1 MEENLQL
8 KLKEYENKIDEL
20 TSSAS
25 LYKSI
30 LDAVPFPISVT
41 DMDMNWIY
49 MNPAT
54 ARMANVD
61 PERAKG
67 THCSSW
73 GTAICNTENCAFKQL
88 RRGKND
94 AFFDQTGQ
102 NFKCNMAYVRN
113 ESGQDIG
120 MMEIVQDVSDM
131 VRVTNYLN
139 NEVSKAAENLELLAD
154 GNLDFKL
161 DVAEADEH
169 TREVRDQFVL
179 INQSIGKARDAV
191 QLLVEDSVMLGK
203 AGVEGRLDTR
213 ADESRHNGE
222 FRKIVQGV
230 NNTLDAVVDPLNLAA
245 ENLDRISRGD
255 IPDKIT
261 VQLNGDFNKI
271 KDNLNQCIDAV
282 NLLVKDA
289 GTLAQAGIDGRLDT
303 RADASKHNGDFA
315 VIVNGVNNT
324 LDAVVG
330 PLGLSADVLDRIS
343 KGDIPEKINADF
355 KGDFNKIKD
364 NLNQCIDAVNLLVKD
379 AGMLAE
385 GAIEGRVDIRAD
397 ATRHRGDFRKIVVG
411 VNDTLAAIETPVKEI
426 TEITKNFA
434 VNDYTRKV
442 EGHYKGTFEEVAG
455 AVNEVYETV
464 NLAQRVAGNIAAGDL
479 RDLSQLKSLGNGQGK
494 LSHNDKLVPA
504 FIGMIEVMKAFDIEF
519 GRLVNF
525 AAEGKTAM
533 RANASEFNGIYSNI
547 ITGANQVLDNILT
560 PLNEGFDALDRIS
573 HGNIELMTKV
583 YNGDYEDIK
592 NNINAIASVLQEF
605 QKEFDKLIVY
615 SQEGQLDKRGD
626 PSKFEGAYADVIK
639 GVNDTLDAILI
650 PIGEGNRILDQV
662 AHGKINEL
670 ITQKYK
676 GDHEA
681 MKNNIN
687 GIALVLQAFEKEL
700 DMLIRAAVDG
710 NLDKRGDS
718 SKFEGAYGKVI
729 DGANAIMEAIDVPVQ
744 ETLRM
749 ANAYEA
755 CRFDTRVD
763 ESIAVKG
770 DFLKLKNALNNVG
783 VAVGAIVDEIQ
794 RIANEFEA
802 GHFDTRV
809 NERLNVV
816 GDIVAIKQGLNN
828 VGEVVSGTI
837 SEVKVAV
844 DRVNRS
850 SDEVSKGTDEVSRA
864 AEGVATTS
872 QNAANMTKQLLGR
885 IEGINQQIADL
896 SSSNEEIAGTSQEVL
911 NRANEVVAIGKEAQ
925 VAGDDANVKMGK
937 VEIIAKQSVDE
948 INSLTEQIK
957 EVNNVVKL
965 INDIASQIN
974 LLALNAA
981 IEAARAGE
989 HGRGF
994 AVVAGEVKNLA
1005 AEAREATGNIETV
1018 VSAVQANSIKT
1029 ADAINLANN
1038 EIVDSVG
1045 SVNTAI
1051 KALNRIIDNA
1061 GQVTLD
1067 ITEITR
1073 AIEDQASIANNVVV
1087 ATENGMRMTKD
1098 VQGQAEELAALA
1110 EEASASIEEIGS
1122 AIHEVSGLSSGL
1134 KENMDKFRV

>member
-1 MEENLQL
+1 MEENLKL
-8 KLKEYENKIDEL
+8 KLEKTERENNEL
-20 TSSAS
+20 KNNLS

-213 ADESRHNGE
+213 ADESKHNGE
-222 FRKIVQGV
+222 FRKIVLGV

-245 ENLDRISRGD
+245 ENLDRIS
-255 IPDKIT
+255 
-261 VQLNGDFNKI
+261 
-271 KDNLNQCIDAV
+271 
-282 NLLVKDA
+282 
-289 GTLAQAGIDGRLDT
+289 
-303 RADASKHNGDFA
+303 
-315 VIVNGVNNT
+315 
-324 LDAVVG
+324 
-330 PLGLSADVLDRIS
+330 
-343 KGDIPEKINADF
+343 KGDIPEKITVQLN
-355 KGDFNKIKD
+355 GDFNKIKD

-442 EGHYKGTFEEVAG
+442 EGHYKGTFAEVAG
-455 AVNEVYETV
+455 AVNEVYDTI

-479 RDLSQLKSLGNGQGK
+479 RDLSQLKSLGNGAGK
-494 LSHNDKLVPA
+494 LSQNDKLVPA

-605 QKEFDKLIVY
+605 KAEFNKVVQYANDGDINKR
-615 SQEGQLDKRGD
+615 LDSSR
-626 PSKFEGAYADVIK
+626 FEGAYAEVID
-639 GVNDTLDAILI
+639 GANQVLDNILT
-650 PIGEGNRILDQV
+650 PLNEGFDALERIS
-662 AHGKINEL
+662 HGNIDLMTK
-670 ITQKYK
+670 TYK
-676 GDHEA
+676 GEYENI
-681 MKNNIN
+681 KKNIN
-687 GIALVLQAFEKEL
+687 GIALVLQEFKAEFNKVVQYANDGEIDKRLDSSRFEGAYAEVIDGANQVLDNILTPLNEGFDALERISHGNIDLMTKTYKGEYENIKKNINGIALVLQSFEKEL
-700 DMLIRAAVDG
+700 NVLIKAAADG
-710 NLDKRGDS
+710 NLDKRADAS
-718 SKFEGAYGKVI
+718 QFEGAYANVI
-729 DGANAIMEAIDVPVQ
+729 NGANAIMEAIDVPVQ

-749 ANAYEA
+749 AGAYEA
-755 CRFDTRVD
+755 CVFDTRVN
-763 ESIAVKG
+763 ENIVVKG

-783 VAVGAIVDEIQ
+783 IAVGSIVLEIQ
-794 RIANEFEA
+794 RIADEFEA

-809 NERLNVV
+809 DEKLRVV
-816 GDIVAIKQGLNN
+816 GDIIAIKEGLNN
-828 VGEVVSGTI
+828 VGEVVAGTI
-837 SEVKVAV
+837 SDVKVVV
-844 DRVNRS
+844 DKVDQS
-850 SDEVSKGTDEVSRA
+850 SNEVSKGTDEVSKA

-872 QNAANMTKQLLGR
+872 QNAAAMTKELLGR
-885 IEGINQQIADL
+885 IEGINQQIGEL
-896 SSSNEEIAGTSQEVL
+896 SASNEEIAGTSQEVL
-911 NRANEVVAIGKEAQ
+911 KRANEVVEIGKEAQ
-925 VAGDDANVKMGK
+925 RAGDDANAKMGN
-937 VEIIAKQSVDE
+937 VEVIAKQSVDE
-948 INSLTEQIK
+948 INSLTEQVK

-1005 AEAREATGNIETV
+1005 AEAREATGNIEKV
-1018 VSAVQANSIKT
+1018 VSAVQASSEKT
-1029 ADAINLANN
+1029 ASAINNANE
-1038 EIVDSVG
+1038 EIVDGVT

-1051 KALNRIIDNA
+1051 GALNRIIENA
-1061 GQVTLD
+1061 SQVTLD
-1067 ITEITR
+1067 INDVNR
-1073 AIEDQASIANNVVV
+1073 AIGDQASIANDVVI
-1087 ATENGMRMTKD
+1087 ATENGMKMTKD

-1122 AIHEVSGLSSGL
+1122 AIHEVGDLSGGL
-1134 KENMDKFRV
+1134 KQNMNKFRV

>member
-1 MEENLQL
+1 MEDNLQL
-8 KLKEYENKIDEL
+8 KLKEYESKIEEL
-20 TSSAS
+20 TSGIS

-88 RRGKND
+88 RQGKND
-94 AFFDQTGQ
+94 AFFDQAGQ
-102 NFKCNMAYVRN
+102 NFKCNMAYVRD

-131 VRVTNYLN
+131 IRVANYLN
-139 NEVSKAAENLELLAD
+139 NEVSKAADNLELLAG
-154 GNLDFKL
+154 GNLNLRL
-161 DVAEADEH
+161 DVAEADEY
-169 TREVRDQFVL
+169 TRDVRDQFVL

-245 ENLDRISRGD
+245 ENLDRISKGD
-255 IPDKIT
+255 IPERIT
-261 VQLNGDFNKI
+261 AELNGDFNKI

-289 GTLAQAGIDGRLDT
+289 GTLAQAGVDGRLNT

-315 VIVNGVNNT
+315 VIVKGVNDT

-343 KGDIPEKINADF
+343 KGDIPEKITADF
-355 KGDFNKIKD
+355 KGDFNQIKD
-364 NLNQCIDAVNLLVKD
+364 SLNQCIDAVNQLVED

-385 GAIEGRVDIRAD
+385 GAIGGRVDIRAD

-411 VNDTLAAIETPVKEI
+411 VNDTLAAIEAPVKEI

-442 EGHYKGTFEEVAG
+442 EGRYKGTFAEVAN
-455 AVNEVYETV
+455 AVNDVYDTV
-464 NLAQRVAGNIAAGDL
+464 NLAQKVAENIAAGDL
-479 RDLSQLKSLGNGQGK
+479 GDLGRLKSLGNGAGK
-494 LSHNDKLVPA
+494 LSQNDKLVPA
-504 FIGMIEVMKAFDIEF
+504 FIGMMEVMKAFEIEF
-519 GRLVNF
+519 GKLVNF
-525 AAEGKTAM
+525 AAEGKTGM
-533 RANASEFNGIYSNI
+533 RANASEFNGIYNNI

-560 PLNEGFDALDRIS
+560 PLNEGFEALDRIS
-573 HGNIELMTKV
+573 HGNIALMTKT
-583 YNGDYEDIK
+583 YKGDYEDIK
-592 NNINAIASVLQEF
+592 KNINAIASVLQEF
-605 QKEFDKLIVY
+605 KAEFDKVVKY
-615 SQEGQLDKRGD
+615 ADEGAINERLDS
-626 PSKFEGAYADVIK
+626 SKFEGAYAEVID
-639 GVNDTLDAILI
+639 GANQVLDNILT
-650 PIGEGNRILDQV
+650 PLNEGFAALDRIS
-662 AHGKINEL
+662 HGNIEPM
-670 ITQKYK
+670 TRTYK
-676 GDHEA
+676 GEYENI
-681 MKNNIN
+681 KKNIN
-687 GIALVLQAFEKEL
+687 AIAFTLQSFEKEL
-700 DMLIRAAVDG
+700 NILIKAAVDG
-710 NLDKRGDS
+710 NLDKRADS
-718 SKFEGAYGKVI
+718 SQFEGAYAKVI

-755 CRFDTRVD
+755 CRFDTRVN
-763 ESIAVKG
+763 ENITVKG

-783 VAVGAIVDEIQ
+783 VAVGAIVNEIQ
-794 RIANEFEA
+794 RIADEFEA

-809 NERLNVV
+809 DERLNVV

-828 VGEVVSGTI
+828 VGEVVSGAI
-837 SEVKVAV
+837 SDVKVAV

-872 QNAANMTKQLLGR
+872 QNAANMTKELLGR

-925 VAGDDANVKMGK
+925 VAGDDANAKMGN
-937 VEIIAKQSVDE
+937 VEAIAKQSVDE
-948 INSLTEQIK
+948 INGLTEQIK

-1005 AEAREATGNIETV
+1005 AEAREATGNIEKV
-1018 VSAVQANSIKT
+1018 VSAVQANSIRT

-1038 EIVDSVG
+1038 EIVDGVG

-1051 KALNRIIDNA
+1051 KALNRIIENA

-1073 AIEDQASIANNVVV
+1073 AIEDQAGIANNVVV

-1122 AIHEVSGLSSGL
+1122 AIHEVSGLSGGL